1 MGKKSYLSL
10 ESFFGALD
18 EMSILFLEG
27 NIISGQL
34 EQKMKTKQLLFQF
47 LKKKKGLLVSG
58 SIPV

>member
-47 LKKKKGLLVSG
+47 LKKKKVC
-58 SIPV
+58 